1 MISFDQQTLNDLEF
15 PIIQSWL
22 KNYALQ
28 KTAQKRLEE
37 LVPSNDFVKVK
48 IELTKLDEFVSIKR
62 EGEFFPALD
71 FEEIDKEIKFLAI
84 QNSVLELEGF
94 VKIKIASERIN
105 SMLVFFDK
113 REIEYPNLINILTK
127 VNLTTEII
135 DAINHIFTPKGLIK
149 DEASQLLFEIR
160 TKITALK
167 NQINRNFE
175 KEKRKLLKDGLLAD
189 THETFLNERRV
200 LTLLSTHKRKITGS
214 ILGSSKTGSLT
225 YIEPQVNVPLN
236 NELESLQDDERKEIF
251 RILQQLTKFLSD
263 YLLLIKEYQYIL
275 TEFDFIQAKSKLA
288 LELDACLPGIE
299 EETQIEFIQA
309 YHPILWRNK
318 RSESFDK
325 LKGISTNVKKNI
337 IPQNI
342 KLDKFSRMLVISG
355 PNAGGKSI
363 TLKTIGLLQLM
374 LQAGLMVPVQQ
385 NSKMCFFQNILTDI
399 GDNQSIENELST
411 YSYRLKRMKY
421 FLDVVNKK
429 TLVLLD
435 EFGTGSDPVLGG
447 ALAEVFFEELYNK
460 KCFGVITTH
469 YGNIKLKAD
478 RLRNAINGCMLF
490 NTETLEPLYRF
501 SIGQPGSS
509 FTFEVAQMN
518 GIPLELIEEAKT
530 KIDSHEVNMD
540 QLLSELQREKTYLE
554 QLNKDHIEAQEIADK
569 ARRDYLEKKKM
580 IDQKLLQH
588 ADFMEKNSLFIN
600 NGKKLKTYIDRFQT
614 KSRKKDANQALID
627 EIKKYLTI
635 EKSKIES
642 KNLTEKLK
650 QDIKKPKKIKAGLP
664 VIDQHQQD
672 KIKVGSTVK
681 LIETKQ
687 NGTIE
692 EIQGNQLTVAFG
704 FLRMKVERER
714 LSFVK

>member
-28 KTAQKRLEE
+28 KTAHDRLEV
-37 LVPSNDFVKVK
+37 LVPTSDFVKVK
-48 IELTKLDEFVSIKR
+48 LELEKLNEFVTIKR
-62 EGEFFPALD
+62 DGESFPALD
-71 FEEIDKEIKFLAI
+71 FEEIDKEIRLLAI

-94 VKIKIASERIN
+94 VRIKIASERVN
-105 SMLVFFDK
+105 SMLTFFEK
-113 REIEYPNLINILTK
+113 REEEFPTLVSLFSD
-127 VNLTTEII
+127 VHFTTEICEAI
-135 DAINHIFTPKGLIK
+135 DAIFTPKGLIK
-149 DEASQLLFEIR
+149 DDASEYLLEIR

-167 NQINRNFE
+167 SQINRNFD
-175 KEKRKLLKDGLLAD
+175 KEKRKLLKEGLLAD

-200 LTLLSTHKRKITGS
+200 LTLLSTHKRKISGS

-236 NELESLQDDERKEIF
+236 NELELLQDDERKEIF
-251 RILQQLTKFLSD
+251 RILRELTKVLAVFLD
-263 YLLLIKEYQYIL
+263 LIKAYQVVL

-288 LELDACLPGIE
+288 LELNACLPGIE
-299 EETQIEFIQA
+299 EETQVEFIQA
-309 YHPILWRNK
+309 FHPILW
-318 RSESFDK
+318 
-325 LKGISTNVKKNI
+325 KNNRI
-337 IPQNI
+337 QQKITLPQNI

-374 LQAGLMVPVQQ
+374 LQAGLLVPVHQ
-385 NSKMCFFQNILTDI
+385 NSKMCFFQNVLTDI

-435 EFGTGSDPVLGG
+435 EFGTGSDPILGG

-530 KIDSHEVNMD
+530 KVDSHEVNMD

-554 QLNKDHIEAQEIADK
+554 QLNKEHIEAQEIAEK
-569 ARRDYLEKKKM
+569 ARREFLEKKKALEL
-580 IDQKLLQH
+580 KLLQH

-600 NGKKLKTYIDRFQT
+600 NGKKLKSFIDRYQT
-614 KSRKKDANQALID
+614 KNRKKDANQPLLD

-635 EKSKIES
+635 EKSKIEN

-650 QDIKKPKKIKAGLP
+650 QDIKKPKKVKAGVP
-664 VIDQHQQD
+664 QIDQHQQS
-672 KIKVGSTVK
+672 KIKIGSTVK

-687 NGTIE
+687 TGTVE
-692 EIQGNQLTVAFG
+692 EINGNQLTVAFG
-704 FLRMKVERER
+704 FLRMKVELER